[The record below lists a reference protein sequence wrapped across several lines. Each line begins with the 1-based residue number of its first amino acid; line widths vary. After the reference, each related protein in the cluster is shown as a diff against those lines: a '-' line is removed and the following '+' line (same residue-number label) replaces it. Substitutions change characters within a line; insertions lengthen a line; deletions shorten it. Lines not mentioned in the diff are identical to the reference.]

1 MRYILRSSVA
11 KGCGTPSF
19 SVEISS
25 QETDSQE
32 KSPGIA
38 PTDEPVVAP
47 VRAQVGASKSV
58 VVVVADDADA
68 VHAQEDPIALKRKE
82 DAENESC
89 IPKKRKVQPS
99 LQIRSP
105 FMSQIINI
113 CTPLTTVQKGV
124 MDSFFH
130 EDKNRL

>member
-19 SVEISS
+19 SLGIFS

-32 KSPGIA
+32 KSPGTV
-38 PTDEPVVAP
+38 PTDEPAVAP
-47 VRAQVGASKSV
+47 VNAQVGASKSAV
-58 VVVVADDADA
+58 AVLADDADA
-68 VHAQEDPIALKRKE
+68 VNAQEDPIALKRKG
-82 DAENESC
+82 DAENQSC
-89 IPKKRKVQPS
+89 ILKKRKVQPS

-105 FMSQIINI
+105 FKSRIINI
-113 CTPLTTVQKGV
+113 YTPLTAVQKGV

-130 EDKNRL
+130 EKKNRL